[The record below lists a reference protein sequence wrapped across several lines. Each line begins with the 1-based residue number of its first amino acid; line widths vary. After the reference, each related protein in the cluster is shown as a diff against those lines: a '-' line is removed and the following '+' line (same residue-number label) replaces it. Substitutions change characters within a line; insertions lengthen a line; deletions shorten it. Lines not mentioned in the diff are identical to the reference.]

1 MWIAAII
8 VGVFAIAHG
17 HAHGT
22 ELPLGASGVLYS
34 IGFVIATGLLHALG
48 IGVGLVHR
56 WPGGRI
62 ALRAPVSPWVA
73 SFFFGKR
80 SRESP
85 CEDAPT
91 SFDLVLVDS
100 GSHADCSAGGA
111 RPSHEHGI
119 RALLAGLRGPRFGRA
134 VLFALPAAWLVGS
147 AGGLLLT
154 PQFTLPV
161 PETIVTIAIGA
172 LLAADRPLPFAFV
185 AGLAILLGLLHGILN
200 GSEIPTNAS
209 GQLSADGVAAA
220 LFVLVSLLAGQAAS
234 MHVPWARVAVRV
246 AGSWIVAMRSNAE
259 PRASSKNLARC

>member
-73 SFFFGKR
+73 SFSFGKR

-259 PRASSKNLARC
+259 PRALSKNLARC

>member
-8 VGVFAIAHG
+8 VGVFAITHG

-73 SFFFGKR
+73 SFFFKKR

>member
-73 SFFFGKR
+73 SFSFGKR